1 MTSAKQIQWESLGRH
16 EDSVG
21 GGTSPSELRRVVNMM
36 KRIYKYVVNQL
47 KEPGYILEST
57 ALIYDQK
64 FGRQNWTQ
72 SGRPRGGAAVSE
84 PDRSQHS

>member
-36 KRIYKYVVNQL
+36 KRLYKYVVNQL
-47 KEPGYILEST
+47 KVPMKSSSMKKFKGT
-57 ALIYDQK
+57 A
-64 FGRQNWTQ
+64 T
-72 SGRPRGGAAVSE
+72 SSVPRSLRFDLHVFIQ
-84 PDRSQHS
+84 D